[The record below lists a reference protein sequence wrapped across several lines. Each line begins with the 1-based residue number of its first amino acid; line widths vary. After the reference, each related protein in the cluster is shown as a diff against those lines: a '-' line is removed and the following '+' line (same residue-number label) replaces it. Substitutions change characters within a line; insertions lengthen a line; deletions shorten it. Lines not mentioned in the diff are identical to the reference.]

1 MIITGSFSE
10 ESNALKLVNQL
21 KQEGIG
27 AVIADTTKNGMYR
40 VAYAAFATVEE
51 AKEKL
56 YALRNE
62 QYPDAWIL
70 KKK

>member
-1 MIITGSFSE
+1 M
-10 ESNALKLVNQL
+10 KLVDQL
-21 KQEGIG
+21 KQSGID
-27 AVIADTTKNGMYR
+27 AAIADTTKNGMYR
-40 VAYAAFATVEE
+40 VAYAAYANIEE